1 MSPNIAS
8 NGIAHI
14 KSLARRGSRDLRLLA
29 LTIFCISF
37 GWGAY
42 FSTFNNFVVET
53 LNLQADQLGY
63 LESLREMPGF
73 LMVFVA
79 ALTMRVAEPILGSIA
94 LFLIAFGICG
104 YSRVDNVTTLIIFSL
119 IWSVGI
125 HAWMPLSPS
134 MALSLAHEG
143 KQGRRLGQMGSIGAF
158 GLICGM
164 AMVFVLA
171 KVLPFKS
178 IFIVAGLAVAVGAV
192 AVSMISKDIGH
203 KEKPRFVLKRK
214 YSLYYLLVFLE
225 GCRKQVFITFAIF
238 VLVRQFHA
246 PLRVIAL
253 LMILNS
259 LTNLFLAS
267 RVGRLIDKIGEK
279 RILVVCY
286 ALLIPVFIGYA
297 TIKTPVAL
305 YCLYFADNLLFLG
318 SIGLTT
324 YLHKIAEPA
333 DVMPSLTMG
342 VSVNHAAAVIVPV
355 VGGLLWT
362 RLGYPVTF
370 YGGAAVVAISV
381 LVASRMRT
389 AEPHRVILSSAPEKP
404 PTVSPEC
411 AGE

>member
-1 MSPNIAS
+1 MSISLGS
-8 NGIAHI
+8 NGIDRI
-14 KSLARRGSRDLRLLA
+14 RSLTRRGSRDLRLLA
-29 LTIFCISF
+29 FTVFCISF

-53 LNLQADQLGY
+53 LDLQANQLGV
-63 LESLREMPGF
+63 LESLREVPGF

-79 ALTMRVAEPILGSIA
+79 ALTMRIAEPILGSIA
-94 LFLIAFGICG
+94 LSFIALGICG
-104 YSRVDNVTTLIIFSL
+104 YSQVDSITTLIIFSL

-158 GLICGM
+158 GTICGM

-171 KVLPFKS
+171 KVLPFQS
-178 IFIVAGLAVAVGAV
+178 IFIVAGLAVGVGAI
-192 AVSMISKDIGH
+192 AVSRISKDIGH
-203 KEKPRFVLKRK
+203 EEKPRFVFKRK
-214 YSLYYLLVFLE
+214 YSLYYILVFLE

-246 PLRVIAL
+246 SLRVIAL
-253 LMILNS
+253 LMIVNS
-259 LTNLFLAS
+259 VTNLLLAS
-267 RVGRLIDKIGEK
+267 KVGRLIDRVGEK
-279 RILVVCY
+279 KVLAICY

-297 TIKTPVAL
+297 TIKTPVIL

-324 YLHKIAEPA
+324 YLHKIADPA

-342 VSVNHAAAVIVPV
+342 VSVNHAAAVTVPV
-355 VGGLLWT
+355 VGGLLWA

-370 YGGAAVVAISV
+370 YGGAAVVAISALVV
-381 LVASRMRT
+381 LKMRT
-389 AEPHRVILSSAPEKP
+389 AEFPSVHSARGVS